1 MMFLAVRIEYAFD
14 ATIQRSHN
22 PDARK
27 HRWPVMVGNHSPAA
41 RPPNRQSPLSQA
53 ACRPAR
59 LNRDAFK
66 EHLHAIGN
74 WSTIPS

>member
-1 MMFLAVRIEYAFD
+1 MFFAVRIEYAFD

-41 RPPNRQSPLSQA
+41 RLPNRQSPPVIAGDLLPRA
-53 ACRPAR
+53 PD
-59 LNRDAFK
+59 RDAFK

-74 WSTIPS
+74 WPTIPS